1 MQKFDFTVTDTF
13 CGEPNFCWVQRHTI
27 EAKSPLGAVQK
38 LAKIT
43 GLKWRKQGDS
53 GDCARYDAKNAAVCA
68 FLNFEE

>member
-1 MQKFDFTVTDTF
+1 MQKFCFEMTDTF
-13 CGEPNFCWVQRHTI
+13 GGEPNFCWVNHYTI
-27 EAKSPLGAVQK
+27 EAKSELGAVQK

-43 GLKWRKQGDS
+43 GLKWRKQWGS